1 MKEQIK
7 DQAQGNTNA
16 YSSKASRKLQHALAH
31 NNPVKADHSGGHVGA
46 LRALVRKNT
55 APTPTTKI
63 KLRSSKPE
71 FKNPQLAKLH
81 LVWCGNQ
88 RKKVEQKQ
96 KLDPNYDPEK
106 FWQQI
111 EGA

>member
-7 DQAQGNTNA
+7 DQAQGNSNA
-16 YSSKASRKLQHALAH
+16 YTSKASRKLQHALAH

-55 APTPTTKI
+55 APTPTSNV
-63 KLRSSKPE
+63 KLSNVKLKSPKPE

-88 RKKVEQKQ
+88 RKKVE
-96 KLDPNYDPEK
+96 
-106 FWQQI
+106 
-111 EGA
+111 